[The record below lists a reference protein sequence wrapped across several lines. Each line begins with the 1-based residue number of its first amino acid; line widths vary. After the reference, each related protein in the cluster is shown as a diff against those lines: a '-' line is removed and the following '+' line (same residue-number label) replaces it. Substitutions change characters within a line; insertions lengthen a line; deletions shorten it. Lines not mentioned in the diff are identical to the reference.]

1 MILRRQYRIL
11 LIHRLSISITPCL
24 GVVIMHF
31 KMDHLF
37 RVLEYNTEVTVQN
50 TSHT

>member
-31 KMDHLF
+31 KMDQLF
-37 RVLEYNTEVTVQN
+37 RVSEYDTEATVQN
-50 TSHT
+50 TFHT